1 MRFKKGEFQMI
12 VMFLLSPFVSIPM
25 ILIQLRNNRDKYIP
39 LLISVLLGLL
49 SYLYIPLITND
60 KAEYFKNYFYYS
72 DISFQALN
80 AHLVYLKRP
89 DFIFYYIIY
98 LFSKFKIDFNL
109 FFFSITTI
117 TVYSFLFFAKKV
129 VAASAKNFTYS
140 IPTISILMLGF
151 SLQGLFSGIRFIFA
165 GCIFIWG
172 LYYLYWDK
180 KLIRAFICLLLAIFT
195 HFSFSFFIPTLIFI
209 SFFSK
214 RINMKITLLISMI
227 FLFLPR
233 ESLTSLL
240 DLFIL
245 PENYN
250 FKKEGY
256 LSLEMEATSNAIILS
271 HLRKLWIYFGYIF
284 LFFTDRGSKKKIY
297 LVMMSFLIFLNLTF
311 SAPLI
316 FNRFSSFI
324 GLIFVTYLIF
334 LFQSGKIKSIYF
346 RIFFL
351 LFFLSTFIDIYIMR
365 PSFIESFRIE
375 NVITFVNIF
384 SRQISPSEFL

>member
-165 GCIFIWG
+165 GCIFI
-172 LYYLYWDK
+172 
-180 KLIRAFICLLLAIFT
+180 
-195 HFSFSFFIPTLIFI
+195 
-209 SFFSK
+209 
-214 RINMKITLLISMI
+214 
-227 FLFLPR
+227 
-233 ESLTSLL
+233 
-240 DLFIL
+240 
-245 PENYN
+245 
-250 FKKEGY
+250 
-256 LSLEMEATSNAIILS
+256 
-271 HLRKLWIYFGYIF
+271 
-284 LFFTDRGSKKKIY
+284 
-297 LVMMSFLIFLNLTF
+297 
-311 SAPLI
+311 
-316 FNRFSSFI
+316 
-324 GLIFVTYLIF
+324 
-334 LFQSGKIKSIYF
+334 
-346 RIFFL
+346 
-351 LFFLSTFIDIYIMR
+351 
-365 PSFIESFRIE
+365 
-375 NVITFVNIF
+375 
-384 SRQISPSEFL
+384 